1 VEKTDVHNYQGMTV
15 TKWMQE
21 NPNDAAALTP
31 KDTTLKVLSKVTF
44 SLNQASVAKEL
55 AVGIGSTSQLTR
67 VRVLWPR

>member
-1 VEKTDVHNYQGMTV
+1 MTV